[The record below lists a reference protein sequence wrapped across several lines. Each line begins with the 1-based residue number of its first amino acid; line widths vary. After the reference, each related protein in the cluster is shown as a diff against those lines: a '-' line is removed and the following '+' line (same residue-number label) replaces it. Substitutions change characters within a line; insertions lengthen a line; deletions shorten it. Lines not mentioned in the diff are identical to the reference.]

1 MATHE
6 YMSGRKKYQRP
17 QGLIFADNPGTLIE
31 VNVGTPELPVMN
43 TFYYPTG
50 EEFEDFIILS
60 DDNRDAISFA
70 TERIE
75 TRKRMINGRMR
86 AYHIADKLSISTA
99 WNNLPSRAFSNN
111 PEFNASGVSDLT
123 INSNLRAVDPTSTIT
138 GRSTVQSAQHTTDG
152 GAGGVEILDWYENH
166 KGSFWVYLSY
176 DKYTNFA
183 DNGSRFNN
191 LSKYSQVVEVFFS
204 SFDYS
209 VVKRGGSNYDFWNIS
224 FTLEEV

>member
-17 QGLIFADNPGTLIE
+17 QGLIFADNPGTLLE
-31 VNVGTPELPVMN
+31 VNLGTTELPVMS

-50 EEFEDFIILS
+50 EEFSDFIILS
-60 DDNRDAISFA
+60 DDNRDPIAFT

-75 TRKRMINGRMR
+75 SRKRMINGRMR
-86 AYHIADKLSISTA
+86 SYHIADKLSVSTA
-99 WNNLPSRAFSNN
+99 WNNLPSRAFSNSPDFDSSGN
-111 PEFNASGVSDLT
+111 SSLASD
-123 INSNLRAVDPTSTIT
+123 SNFRVEDSSSTIT
-138 GRSTVQSAQHTTDG
+138 GRRTVPNAQYTTDG
-152 GAGGVEILDWYENH
+152 GAGGAEILDWYENH

-176 DKYTNFA
+176 DKYKNFV
-183 DNGSRFNN
+183 DNGLQFNN
-191 LSKYSQVVEVFFS
+191 LSKYSQVIEVFFS
-204 SFDYS
+204 SFDFS